1 MAGEERAWCR
11 RATGGVVSSNEER
24 ERISRLLAP
33 LSESVRIADSTS
45 RSPGCKSGKKVDE
58 KGGEAGEMRCELRLL
73 SL

>member
-1 MAGEERAWCR
+1 M
-11 RATGGVVSSNEER
+11 SSNEER

-45 RSPGCKSGKKVDE
+45 RSPGCKSGKEVDE

-73 SL
+73 SS